1 MSASLACPKCH
12 GPLEAHEVTEA
23 ATVDACPK
31 CFGVWYDKGE
41 LAVPLKLET
50 LAESGLGCPR
60 CGQRLKVGQAEG
72 GKLVLDHCHGC
83 GGVWFDMGEIQ
94 ILRKLAG
101 VEQVAAGAEEPET
114 PAERA
119 LPPALAGAP
128 TPRETGEKPRGGK
141 RPQPVE
147 MSTQDNPDAGANP
160 AMIYDG
166 VRFAHFQ
173 TSIPV
178 TTHVLGEFPWLAA
191 AGDKVRARDFIA
203 PPLMLSNEVGESE
216 SVWSRGEYVTPE
228 EVWAA
233 FGKPGTLPPA
243 PRGVAPAQPNPW
255 GAKLPSVRG
264 DFLAAAFAVACVALA
279 IGLMSDGRQVFAQSF
294 EFANTDPDK
303 SRVTDVFH
311 LGGRTS
317 NVEITLDSNVSNS
330 WAYSNMA
337 LIEADTD
344 VAYDFGL
351 EVSYYH
357 GSDGGE
363 RWSEGRP
370 YNSVV
375 VPGVPPGRY
384 YLRVET
390 EAYSLPLSLRVTIR
404 RDVMLWRIPLIGL
417 LLLLPPLLWCW
428 LRREAFENE
437 RWTESDHP
445 RVVESDDDWEDDE

>member
-1 MSASLACPKCH
+1 VSAPLSCPKCRA
-12 GPLEAHEVTEA
+12 PLEPHKVTER

-31 CFGVWYDKGE
+31 CYGVWYDHGE
-41 LAVPLKLET
+41 LSVRLELET
-50 LAESGLGCPR
+50 LADSSLACPR
-60 CGQRLKVGQAEG
+60 CGQRLKVAQSKSGE
-72 GKLVLDHCHGC
+72 LVLDHCLAC
-83 GGVWFDMGEIQ
+83 GGYWFDVGEIQ
-94 ILRKLAG
+94 TLRRLAG
-101 VEQVAAGAEEPET
+101 VEQVAAGAAEPEK
-114 PAERA
+114 PAARA
-119 LPPALAGAP
+119 AAPVPASRKTDDEPLGTRRPEPP
-128 TPRETGEKPRGGK
+128 
-141 RPQPVE
+141 E
-147 MSTQDNPDAGANP
+147 MTNQKNPDAHGNP
-160 AMIYDG
+160 MVFYEG

-191 AGDKVRARDFIA
+191 AGDKVRARDFVA
-203 PPLMLSNEVGESE
+203 PPYMLSNEVGENE
-216 SVWSRGEYVTPE
+216 SVWSRGEYVSPE

-233 FGKPGTLPPA
+233 FGKPGTQPPA

-255 GAKLPSVRG
+255 GEKLPSVRA
-264 DFLAAAFAVACVALA
+264 DFLAAAFAVAAVAVG
-279 IGLMSDGRQVFAQSF
+279 IGLMSDGRQVFAQGF
-294 EFANTDPDK
+294 EFTNTDPDK
-303 SRVTDVFH
+303 SRVTDVFE

-317 NVEITLDSNVSNS
+317 NVQITLDSNVNNS

-357 GSDGGE
+357 GVDDGE
-363 RWSEGRP
+363 SWSEGRP

-375 VPGVPPGRY
+375 VPSVPPGRY

-404 RDVMLWRIPLIGL
+404 RDVMLWRIPLLGL
-417 LLLLPPLLWCW
+417 LLLLPPLAWCW
-428 LRREAFENE
+428 LRRETFENE
-437 RWTESDHP
+437 RWAESDHP